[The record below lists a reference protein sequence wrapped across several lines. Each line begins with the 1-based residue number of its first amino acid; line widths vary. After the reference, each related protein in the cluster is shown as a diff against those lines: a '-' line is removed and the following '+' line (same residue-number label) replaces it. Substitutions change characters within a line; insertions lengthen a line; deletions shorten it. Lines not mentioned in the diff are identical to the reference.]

1 MQDAELWRRL
11 AEAKWGHRA
20 MDLRAGVHTDWLAF
34 CRHRICV
41 RDIRCCSASSM

>member
-20 MDLRAGVHTDWLAF
+20 IDLRAGGHTDWLAF

-41 RDIRCCSASSM
+41 RDIRCCSVSSM